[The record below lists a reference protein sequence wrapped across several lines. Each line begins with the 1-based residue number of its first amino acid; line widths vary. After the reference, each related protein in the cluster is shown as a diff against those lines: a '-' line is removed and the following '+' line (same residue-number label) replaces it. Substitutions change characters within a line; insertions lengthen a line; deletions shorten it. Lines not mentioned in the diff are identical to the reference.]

1 MSIRVHELLT
11 NRMAD
16 LDPGES
22 HRKDPH
28 SQLSLHMLR
37 IILTYVEAACEAEG
51 IAQEKIYKILDYVAV
66 AGLPSPSYHILID
79 SYNNLL
85 LAHEKLMEHRPPMRI
100 YGDIE

>member
-16 LDPGES
+16 LDPNDS

-28 SQLSLHMLR
+28 SQMSLKMLR
-37 IILTYVEAACEAEG
+37 ILLTYVEAACEAQDLPSETV
-51 IAQEKIYKILDYVAV
+51 YKILDYVTV
-66 AGLPSPSYHILID
+66 AALPSPSYHMLID

-85 LAHEKLMEHRPPMRI
+85 VAHEKLMEHLPPVRI
-100 YGDIE
+100 YGDVK